1 VCCTLLLTL
10 LLQVRTVSLTIGVP
24 FSISHGNVA
33 ACRIEAAAAP
43 APLPPG
49 AAVLLLPP
57 STLLLR
63 LPVALLLQV
72 RTVSLT
78 MGAPFLSHMATMS
91 GTGLLIA
98 RHGPLLASAVLLPPG
113 AAVLE
118 LLPYKWEWRDVSSLY
133 HNMTQS
139 TGYIHHWAWRP
150 LDAKFCR

>member
-1 VCCTLLLTL
+1 MWSVLSLHAGVTCRCKVSHDVLFTMPQTPVSCYQLHKHVLVNGQTL
-10 LLQVRTVSLTIGVP
+10 VKPWSNISLSYP
-24 FSISHGNVA
+24 F
-33 ACRIEAAAAP
+33 
-43 APLPPG
+43 
-49 AAVLLLPP
+49 
-57 STLLLR
+57 
-63 LPVALLLQV
+63 LQV

-133 HNMTQS
+133 RNMTQS
-139 TGYIHHWAWRP
+139 TGRIHHWAWRP
-150 LDAKFCR
+150 LDAKWCRCGALCS